1 MMKKILLGLGLIS
14 TFVLAQSCDEW
25 YKQMRK
31 KYHIV
36 GTKTGIVMDKNGNWQ
51 KIFAKGTAS
60 VDFADE
66 DEYEDALMEAEEKAK
81 ANIAHFLK
89 EEITDEKFLNK
100 VSKKLKEINSDGKNQ
115 TVKINKKT
123 LTVHAQQIHNSASSL
138 LKGILVLCESIDS
151 KQKKAEV
158 IVGVSPK
165 TQRAA
170 DSARHSMYKDHTTG
184 RSLTSSHDNSPTIST
199 PSRIQDRMD
208 ASDSLD
214 F

>member
-1 MMKKILLGLGLIS
+1 MKKVTLIALSITALLATDCS
-14 TFVLAQSCDEW
+14 DW
-25 YKQMRK
+25 YKKMRQ

-36 GTKTGIVMDKNGNWQ
+36 GTKTGIVMDKQGNWQ
-51 KIFAKGTAS
+51 KLFAKGTAS

-66 DEYEDALMEAEEKAK
+66 DEYEDAIMEAEMKAK

-89 EEITDEKFLNK
+89 ENITSDRFLDT
-100 VSKKLKEINSDGKNQ
+100 VSKKLKEMHSNGQ
-115 TVKINKKT
+115 TQTKKIDKKT
-123 LTVHAQQIHNSASSL
+123 LKTKAQRIHNSASSL
-138 LKGILVLCESIDS
+138 LKGVITLCESVNANK
-151 KQKKAEV
+151 KQAIV

-184 RSLTSSHDNSPTIST
+184 GSLEGGLPLQTTPTQ
-199 PSRIQDRMD
+199 IQNRLD